1 MPSTK
6 DSSFLTGHLE
16 KRVDRMRYSSLC
28 PLYLALVAGAAS
40 AQDAVTWNLDRL
52 DSIGGHKV
60 TVVGQPNVIE
70 TPQGKAL
77 EFDGKGDA
85 VFLDVNPLAGLKEF
99 TVEVIFRPDAGGPK
113 EQRFFHLQEAG
124 SENRVLFETRLTGDG
139 KWFLDTF
146 LKSGEGNY
154 TQFAKDFPHAL
165 GPWYHA
171 ALSVDA
177 KQMRHY
183 VNGKEELATAID
195 FKPLAAGQTSLG
207 VRINKVY
214 WYQGAIR
221 QVRISPRVLT
231 PDKFLKP

>member
-1 MPSTK
+1 MTRSTTVTAVVCL
-6 DSSFLTGHLE
+6 S
-16 KRVDRMRYSSLC
+16 V
-28 PLYLALVAGAAS
+28 LALCAR

-52 DSIGGHKV
+52 DSIGGHKL
-60 TVVGQPNVIE
+60 TVLGQPRVIE

-77 EFDGKGDA
+77 QFDGVDDA
-85 VFLDVNPLAGLKEF
+85 IFLEVNPLAGLKEF

-124 SENRVLFETRLTGDG
+124 SENRVLFETRLTDDG

-154 TQFAKDFPHAL
+154 TQFAKDALHPL

-171 ALSVDA
+171 ALTIDA

-207 VRINKVY
+207 VRINKVH

-221 QVRISPRVLT
+221 QVRITPRVLT
-231 PDKFLKP
+231 TEAFLKP

>member
-1 MPSTK
+1 MINRSLPRCGLLG
-6 DSSFLTGHLE
+6 LT
-16 KRVDRMRYSSLC
+16 
-28 PLYLALVAGAAS
+28 LVVAVAQ
-40 AQDAVTWNLDRL
+40 AQDTVTWNLDRL
-52 DSIGGHKV
+52 DSIGGHKL
-60 TVVGQPNVIE
+60 TVLGQPRVIE

-77 EFDGKGDA
+77 QFDGVDDA
-85 VFLDVNPLAGLKEF
+85 IFLDVNPLAGLKEF

-124 SENRVLFETRLTGDG
+124 SENRVLFETRLTDDG

-154 TQFAKDFPHAL
+154 TQFAKDALHPL

-171 ALSVDA
+171 ALTIDA
-177 KQMRHY
+177 RQMRHY

-207 VRINKVY
+207 VRINKVH

-221 QVRISPRVLT
+221 QVRITPRVL
-231 PDKFLKP
+231 KLEAFLKP

>member
-1 MPSTK
+1 LINRSLPRCGLLG
-6 DSSFLTGHLE
+6 LT
-16 KRVDRMRYSSLC
+16 
-28 PLYLALVAGAAS
+28 LVVAVAQ
-40 AQDAVTWNLDRL
+40 AQDTVTWNLDRL
-52 DSIGGHKV
+52 DSIGGHKL
-60 TVVGQPNVIE
+60 TVLGQPRVIE

-77 EFDGKGDA
+77 QFDGVDDA
-85 VFLDVNPLAGLKEF
+85 IFLDVNPLAGLKEF

-124 SENRVLFETRLTGDG
+124 SENRVLFETRLTDDG

-154 TQFAKDFPHAL
+154 TQFAKDALHPL

-171 ALSVDA
+171 ALTIDA
-177 KQMRHY
+177 RQMRHY

-207 VRINKVY
+207 VRINKVH

-221 QVRISPRVLT
+221 QVRITPRVL
-231 PDKFLKP
+231 KLEAFLKP

>member
-1 MPSTK
+1 MTRSTTVTAVVCL
-6 DSSFLTGHLE
+6 S
-16 KRVDRMRYSSLC
+16 V
-28 PLYLALVAGAAS
+28 LALCAR

-52 DSIGGHKV
+52 DSIGGHKL
-60 TVVGQPNVIE
+60 TVLGQPRVIE

-77 EFDGKGDA
+77 QFDGVDDA
-85 VFLDVNPLAGLKEF
+85 IFLEVNPLAGLKEF

-124 SENRVLFETRLTGDG
+124 SENRVLFETRLTDDG

-154 TQFAKDFPHAL
+154 TQFAKDALHPL

-171 ALSVDA
+171 ALTIDA

-207 VRINKVY
+207 VRINKVH

-221 QVRISPRVLT
+221 QVRITPRVLT
-231 PDKFLKP
+231 PEAFLKP

>member
-1 MPSTK
+1 M
-6 DSSFLTGHLE
+6 
-16 KRVDRMRYSSLC
+16 
-28 PLYLALVAGAAS
+28 VAVAQ
-40 AQDAVTWNLDRL
+40 AQDTVTWNLDRL
-52 DSIGGHKV
+52 DSIGGHKL
-60 TVVGQPNVIE
+60 TVLGQPRVIE

-77 EFDGKGDA
+77 QFDGVDDA
-85 VFLDVNPLAGLKEF
+85 IFLDVNPLAGLKEF

-124 SENRVLFETRLTGDG
+124 SENRVLFETRLTDDG

-154 TQFAKDFPHAL
+154 TQFAKDALHPL

-171 ALSVDA
+171 ALTIDA
-177 KQMRHY
+177 RQMRHY

-207 VRINKVY
+207 VRINKVH

-221 QVRISPRVLT
+221 QVRITPRVL
-231 PDKFLKP
+231 KLEAFLKP